1 MAYSRI
7 FSSIGELFHYAER
20 QLLDELAHTY
30 EAALEDSLEL
40 KCGALSLLTHIKAM
54 GKKIVVI
61 AEGPQDAQVKTLRKL
76 GLKDKIDFLA
86 TTNFFRVS
94 KVDGLFGKVL
104 EQLKIGASDMV
115 YIGGSEQRD
124 MVPATAH
131 GICAIHYAEAENFS
145 LDLYPAKIKTLKKM
159 EHISTAA

>member
-1 MAYSRI
+1 
-7 FSSIGELFHYAER
+7 
-20 QLLDELAHTY
+20 LDELAHTY

-61 AEGPQDAQVKTLRKL
+61 TEGPQDAQEKTLEKL

-86 TTNFFRVS
+86 TTNLFRVS
-94 KVDGLFGKVL
+94 KVDGLFSKVL

-115 YIGGSEQRD
+115 YVGDSKQRYDTCNSSRHLCDPLRRSREFLLRLVSCKNQHIKKDGAHFNYSMKRGGL
-124 MVPATAH
+124 
-131 GICAIHYAEAENFS
+131 S
-145 LDLYPAKIKTLKKM
+145 LSM
-159 EHISTAA
+159 